1 MTPSGLSNTP
11 PLLYQ
16 IYSLVCPP
24 ITMFW
29 KTFRVLH
36 LMGQHVWPSWFY
48 PLWCWGWPGAR
59 GYANNKTFANT
70 FVPPLSIE
78 NDITISFNSLAY
90 FVLYLL
96 ISLILLLY
104 IMHPLV
110 NYHSSSVLIVLWLII
125 LPMTYFDT
133 SWPLCVES
141 LLPDLLLNLISVIW
155 LLKFLYFDRNVGL
168 QSHSIHVL

>member
-24 ITMFW
+24 PNH
-29 KTFRVLH
+29 VLKNLQSPPFDGAACLAILILSS
-36 LMGQHVWPSWFY
+36 LM
-48 PLWCWGWPGAR
+48 LRLAGAR

-110 NYHSSSVLIVLWLII
+110 NYHSSSVLIVL
-125 LPMTYFDT
+125 
-133 SWPLCVES
+133 
-141 LLPDLLLNLISVIW
+141 
-155 LLKFLYFDRNVGL
+155 
-168 QSHSIHVL
+168 